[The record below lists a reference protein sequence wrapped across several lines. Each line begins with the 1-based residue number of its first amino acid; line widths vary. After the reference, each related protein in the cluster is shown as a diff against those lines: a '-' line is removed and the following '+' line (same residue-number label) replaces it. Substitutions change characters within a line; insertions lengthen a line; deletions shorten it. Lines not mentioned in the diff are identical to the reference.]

1 MMTTSPTSFSNQVF
15 GTLPKQYCLY
25 FYILCI
31 IAFIIVVFSI
41 LSFLFLFT
49 QKNIHFTTYVTTIS
63 LTISYL
69 LIYLTY
75 RLLYSMCISS
85 LK

>member
-1 MMTTSPTSFSNQVF
+1 MNTNFSNSVF
-15 GTLPKQYCLY
+15 GTLPKQYCIW
-25 FYILCI
+25 FYILCVI
-31 IAFIIVVFSI
+31 SFLII
-41 LSFLFLFT
+41 LSALIGFIFLLTKKNVHYSTYLTTLAFLV
-49 QKNIHFTTYVTTIS
+49 NYC
-63 LTISYL
+63 